1 MSMTAEVGVHELRN
15 VVAKLEARFVIDASV
30 LSRVDPAQAGLGRNV
45 AVAGKGPNGA
55 WQNVGGDADLILVP
69 EEGGQY
75 GRSGR
80 ANRAVG
86 AWIRGIKC
94 GNGERRPIRVADYC
108 RIPACF
114 GQADGRDRP
123 PDLVMVFGVIEGDAA
138 VSEGEVEHRE
148 QARGGLQVRVG
159 SEAGALDD
167 LIPAVPDRPPP

>member
-1 MSMTAEVGVHELRN
+1 MTAEVGVHELRN
-15 VVAKLEARFVIDASV
+15 VVAKLEARLVIDPSV
-30 LSRVDPAQAGLGRNV
+30 LSRVDPAQSCLGRNV

-69 EEGGQY
+69 EEGGQH

-94 GNGERRPIRVADYC
+94 GNGERRPIRIADYC

-123 PDLVMVFGVIEGDAA
+123 PDLVMVFGVIEGDGA

-148 QARGGLQVRVG
+148 QARGGLQIRV
-159 SEAGALDD
+159 
-167 LIPAVPDRPPP
+167 VC